1 MDHEH
6 HKITYTPED
15 YKAGIEEKLKYPK
28 TTLPK
33 DWVLPLEWKKW
44 AVNELGADLISMHQE
59 AEKFINHNISEG
71 SSASNWF
78 ACWKV
83 WIRRQLEY
91 KARLTGKKLS
101 TTTLK
106 SVCPSCGQKLTS

>member
-1 MDHEH
+1 MDYEH

-15 YKAGIEEKLKYPK
+15 YKAGIEEKLKYLK

-44 AVNELGADLISMHQE
+44 GVKELGSDLISMHQE
-59 AEKFINHNISEG
+59 ADKFIDYHISRG
-71 SSASNWF
+71 SSSANWF
-78 ACWKV
+78 ASWKV
-83 WIRRQLEY
+83 WVRRQLEY

-101 TTTLK
+101 TTTLG
-106 SVCPSCGQKLTS
+106 SLCPSCGKKLNS